1 MNLSNILRASWK
13 SINGNKLRTF
23 LTMLGV
29 IIGVTAVIMMVAIS
43 SGTEATIA
51 ENINSLGANLIFISP
66 APAAFSASR
75 GPRETLVYSDVT
87 AIGSSVS
94 GIDGV
99 SVEQNTRQTIKVGT
113 TTLDSVTFLGTSPD
127 FPKVRDLTLGGGHFF
142 TADDVTRKKKVV
154 ILGATLAQNLFGTDS
169 PVGQYLSA
177 GNNVRLTV
185 IGVFASKG
193 SVGGVDYDSR
203 AYLPITV
210 LFDKFIPNQFARLR
224 GDSVNLIYV
233 AAQDKNAMS
242 NVILQINDLL
252 AVRHKVAPETPDFTI
267 RTQDDIISAQ
277 ESTTSSFRTLLA
289 GVAAV
294 SLVVGGIGI
303 MNIMLVS
310 VTERTREIGLR
321 QSIGATPGDI
331 RWQFLTEALIL
342 SLAGGIIG
350 ILVGIGGSYLF
361 GIFGGMRTVVEPA
374 SILLAF
380 VAAAAVGIFFGF
392 VPANRAANLDP
403 IVALRHE

>member
-1 MNLSNILRASWK
+1 LNLFNVLRASWK
-13 SINGNKLRTF
+13 SISGNKLRTL

-43 SGTEATIA
+43 AGTEATIA

-66 APAAFSASR
+66 APASFSASR

-87 AIGSSVS
+87 AIGGSVT

-99 SVEQNTRQTIKVGT
+99 SVEQNTRQTVKVGT
-113 TTLDSVTFLGTSPD
+113 TSLDSVTILGTSPD
-127 FPKVRDLTLGGGHFF
+127 FPKVRDLTLAGGRFF
-142 TADDVTRKKKVV
+142 NDDDVSRKLKVV
-154 ILGATLAQNLFGTDS
+154 VLGATLAQSLFGSDN
-169 PVGQYLSA
+169 PVGQYLTA

-185 IGVFASKG
+185 VGVFAQKG

-203 AYLPITV
+203 AYMPITV

-233 AAQDKNAMS
+233 AAQDKNGMS
-242 NVILQINDLL
+242 DVILQINDLL
-252 AVRHKVAPETPDFTI
+252 ATRHKVAPESPDFTI

-321 QSIGATPGDI
+321 QSVGATPGDI

-342 SLAGGIIG
+342 SLTGGVIG

-361 GIFGGMRTVVEPA
+361 GIFGGMRTLVQPS

-380 VAAAAVGIFFGF
+380 AAAAAVGIFFGF

>member
-1 MNLSNILRASWK
+1 MNLSNVLRASWK
-13 SINGNKLRTF
+13 SISGNKLRTF

-51 ENINSLGANLIFISP
+51 ENINSLGANLVFISASP
-66 APAAFSASR
+66 ASFSASR
-75 GPRETLVYSDVT
+75 GPQETLVYDDVL
-87 AIGSSVS
+87 AIRESVS

-99 SVEQNTRQTIKVGT
+99 SVEQNTRQTVKVGT

-127 FPKVRDLTLGGGHFF
+127 LPKVRDLTIANGRFF
-142 TADDVTRKKKVV
+142 MDEDVSRKSKVV
-154 ILGATLAQNLFGTDS
+154 ILGSTLAESLFGSDN
-169 PVGQYLSA
+169 PVGQYISA
-177 GNNVRLTV
+177 GSNIRLTV
-185 IGVFASKG
+185 VGVFAQKG
-193 SVGGVDYDSR
+193 SVGGTDYDSR
-203 AYLPITV
+203 AYIPITV
-210 LFDKFIPNQFARLR
+210 LFEKFLPNQFARLR
-224 GDSVNLIYV
+224 GNSVNLIYV
-233 AAQDKNAMS
+233 AAQNKDNMA
-242 NVILQINDLL
+242 NIIYQLNELL
-252 AVRHKVAPETPDFTI
+252 ATRHKVAPETPDFTI

-294 SLVVGGIGI
+294 SLIVGGIGI

-321 QSIGATPGDI
+321 QSVGATPMDI

-342 SLAGGIIG
+342 SLSGGVIG

-374 SILLAF
+374 SIVLAF

>member
-1 MNLSNILRASWK
+1 
-13 SINGNKLRTF
+13 
-23 LTMLGV
+23 
-29 IIGVTAVIMMVAIS
+29 
-43 SGTEATIA
+43 
-51 ENINSLGANLIFISP
+51 
-66 APAAFSASR
+66 
-75 GPRETLVYSDVT
+75 
-87 AIGSSVS
+87 
-94 GIDGV
+94 
-99 SVEQNTRQTIKVGT
+99 
-113 TTLDSVTFLGTSPD
+113 LDSVTLIGTSPD
-127 FPKVRDLTLGGGHFF
+127 FYKVRDLSIASGKFF
-142 TADDVTRKKKVV
+142 TADDVTRKNKIV
-154 ILGATLAQNLFGTDS
+154 ILGSTLAANLFGSAD
-169 PVGQYLSA
+169 PVGQYISV
-177 GNNVRLTV
+177 GSNVRLTV
-185 IGVFASKG
+185 VGVFAQKG

-203 AYLPITV
+203 AYIPITV
-210 LFDKFIPNQFARLR
+210 LFEKFLPNQFARLR

-233 AAQDKNAMS
+233 AAQNKNQMAE
-242 NVILQINDLL
+242 IITQINELL
-252 AVRHKVAPETPDFTI
+252 ATRHKVAPESPDFTI

-321 QSIGATPGDI
+321 QAIGATPTDI

-342 SLAGGIIG
+342 SLAGGVIG
-350 ILVGIGGSYLF
+350 ILVGVGGSYLF
-361 GIFGGMRTVVEPA
+361 GIFGGMRTVVQPA

>member
-1 MNLSNILRASWK
+1 MNLSSVLRSAWK
-13 SINGNKLRTF
+13 SISGNKLRTF

-43 SGTEATIA
+43 AGTEATIA

-66 APAAFSASR
+66 SPSSFSASR
-75 GPRETLVYSDVT
+75 GPRETLVYSDVL
-87 AIGSSVS
+87 AIRESVT

-99 SVEQNTRQTIKVGT
+99 SVEQTTRQTVKVGT
-113 TTLDSVTFLGTSPD
+113 TSLDSVTILGTSPD
-127 FPKVRDLTLGGGHFF
+127 FPKVRDLTLASGRFF
-142 TADDVTRKKKVV
+142 TDDEVTRKLKVV
-154 ILGATLAQNLFGTDS
+154 ILGSTLAQSLFGTDN
-169 PVGQYLSA
+169 PVGQYVSA
-177 GNNVRLTV
+177 GSNVRLTV
-185 IGVFASKG
+185 VGVFAQKG

-203 AYLPITV
+203 AYTPITV
-210 LFDKFIPNQFARLR
+210 LFEKFLPNQFARLR
-224 GDSVNLIYV
+224 GDTVNLIYV
-233 AAQDKNAMS
+233 AAKDKNAMAD
-242 NVILQINDLL
+242 VILQINDLL
-252 AVRHKVAPETPDFTI
+252 ATRHKVAPETPDFTI

-321 QSIGATPGDI
+321 QSVGATPGDI

-342 SLAGGIIG
+342 SLVGGVIG

-374 SILLAF
+374 SIVLAF